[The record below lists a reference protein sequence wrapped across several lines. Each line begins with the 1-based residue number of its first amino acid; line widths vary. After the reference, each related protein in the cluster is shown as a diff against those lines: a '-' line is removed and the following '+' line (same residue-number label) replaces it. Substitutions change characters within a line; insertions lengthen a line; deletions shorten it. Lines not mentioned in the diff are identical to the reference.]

1 MSACDGGAGICRQA
15 AARAARPEAALQTGT
30 GTGSPGARAAVYKR
44 RGVLRAR
51 SCHARTGWRLRW
63 RWRIS
68 ILTTI
73 GPTAASAAAGGERG
87 TGGAEQGPGPL
98 RERREFPGEQGRKR
112 GRALRAPPRPGRRG
126 RGPAGPSLA
135 SARPLP
141 CAVAGEKG
149 EGRGCRLRG
158 SRRPLSL
165 PSPGGG
171 AETAGGRDGVGGSSF
186 VRRMSA
192 ARFAV
197 WRLGSSAPRKGG
209 RVRRVALRSRRPGG
223 ERGAGGVGAGGG
235 GYREVLGR
243 SQGRPR
249 GAPAGPGWEDGASRE

>member
-73 GPTAASAAAGGERG
+73 GPIAASAAAGGERG

-98 RERREFPGEQGRKR
+98 GERREFPGEQGRKR
-112 GRALRAPPRPGRRG
+112 GRALRAPPGLG
-126 RGPAGPSLA
+126 
-135 SARPLP
+135 
-141 CAVAGEKG
+141 
-149 EGRGCRLRG
+149 
-158 SRRPLSL
+158 
-165 PSPGGG
+165 GGG
-171 AETAGGRDGVGGSSF
+171 AARPGLAWPQPVPCPVRWRARRERDGDAASGELVGPSRCPARAGG
-186 VRRMSA
+186 
-192 ARFAV
+192 
-197 WRLGSSAPRKGG
+197 LKP
-209 RVRRVALRSRRPGG
+209 
-223 ERGAGGVGAGGG
+223 RGAGMGWGAVPSFGG
-235 GYREVLGR
+235 
-243 SQGRPR
+243 
-249 GAPAGPGWEDGASRE
+249 